1 MTLSASS
8 IILEYVCPCAG
19 MIIANVMFAA
29 PFQDLQTAVRLG
41 DIGSL
46 NCTPW
51 AFMLGNCFGWVLYG
65 TLRNNFWVYFANAPG
80 LLMSL
85 WLNLGAVK
93 LLYQKHHST
102 AIRSS
107 LVLFLQQEQQH
118 QRVQQEDDDDDQPQQ
133 PIPASVPDTSP
144 SFPTVTGNFIQSAA
158 TTTKDWANIVWQ
170 VTSQTT
176 PAPTPHE
183 RLVLVIATTWMAVAT
198 LAGFAGSTN
207 LIQWNDDNDNDN
219 NNPNMETTPT
229 IIISIV
235 GYVVNFNLVFF
246 YGAPL
251 STIWTVLKQ
260 RNTASIHIPTMVT
273 NTLNGSFWLAY
284 GLAVSDAFIY
294 VPNGL
299 GGALGAIQVVLL
311 ILFPRQPSSI
321 RSTGTTQKEAANV
334 VTTTIITEPT
344 SLYDKQLHDT
354 DNSSDGDQNNRTQR
368 ANNDAFQGTGSPTD
382 DLESPILTSLEHD
395 GTTNIDR

>member
-1 MTLSASS
+1 MTQSASS

-19 MIIANVMFAA
+19 MIIANIMFAA

-65 TLRNNFWVYFANAPG
+65 ILRNNFWVYFANAPG

-107 LVLFLQQEQQH
+107 LVLYLQQH
-118 QRVQQEDDDDDQPQQ
+118 QQQQQQQEDDDDQPQQ
-133 PIPASVPDTSP
+133 PISASVFDTSP
-144 SFPTVTGNFIQSAA
+144 SFPTVTGTFLRSAA

-183 RLVLVIATTWMAVAT
+183 RLVLVIATIWMAVAS
-198 LAGFAGSTN
+198 LVGFAGSTN
-207 LIQWNDDNDNDN
+207 LIQWNDNDNAVIDTE
-219 NNPNMETTPT
+219 PDESSTPT
-229 IIISIV
+229 IIVSIV

-299 GGALGAIQVVLL
+299 GAALGAIQVVLL
-311 ILFPRQPSSI
+311 ILFPRQPSGI
-321 RSTGTTQKEAANV
+321 HSTGTTREEAANV
-334 VTTTIITEPT
+334 VPTTIITEPT
-344 SLYDKQLHDT
+344 SLDDKPFHDT
-354 DNSSDGDQNNRTQR
+354 DNSSDGDQNNTTQR
-368 ANNDAFQGTGSPTD
+368 ANNDAFQHSPTD
-382 DLESPILTSLEHD
+382 DLESPILTPLVDD